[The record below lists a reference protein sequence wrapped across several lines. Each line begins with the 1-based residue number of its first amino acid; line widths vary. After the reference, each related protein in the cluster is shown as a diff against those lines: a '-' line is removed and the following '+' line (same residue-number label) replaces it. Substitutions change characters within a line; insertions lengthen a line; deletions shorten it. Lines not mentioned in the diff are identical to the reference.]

1 MSNLVE
7 TAQQGRVRR
16 VWLNRPD
23 KRNALNVE
31 LCISLADAIDDAAA
45 NPHVGV
51 ILLAARGKVF
61 CAGMDLAEASTAAA
75 EPIDRAHERLF
86 TIGSR
91 LEKPLV
97 VAVEGAAL
105 GGGAGL
111 VANGHIVVAAQ
122 DAVFGLTE
130 IRLGLWP
137 FLVYRSLGA
146 AMGDRRTLELALT
159 GRTFGAREAREL
171 GLVHDISVDCDVRTM
186 EIAKGL
192 ALSSPTAI
200 RRGMQFVRET
210 RGKDWES
217 MGEIARRIRGE
228 VLASP
233 DFAEG
238 LAAFRE
244 KREPRWPSLNG
255 K

>member
-7 TAQQGRVRR
+7 TAQHGRVRR

-23 KRNALNVE
+23 KRNALNIE
-31 LCISLADAIDDAAA
+31 LCITLADVIEGAAA
-45 NPHVGV
+45 DPQTGV

-61 CAGMDLAEASTAAA
+61 CAGMDLAEVSTTAAD
-75 EPIDRAHERLF
+75 PIDQAHERLF

-97 VAVEGAAL
+97 MAVDGAAL

-111 VANGHIVVAAQ
+111 VANGHIVIAAD

-159 GRTFGAREAREL
+159 GRTFTARTAREM
-171 GLVHDISVDCDVRTM
+171 GLIHEISVDCDIRAM
-186 EIAKGL
+186 EIAKNL
-192 ALSSPTAI
+192 AVSSPTAI
-200 RRGMQFVRET
+200 HRGMQFVRET

-228 VLASP
+228 VLGSA

-244 KREPRWPSLNG
+244 KREPRWPSLDEN
-255 K
+255 

>member
-1 MSNLVE
+1 MPNLVE
-7 TAQQGRVRR
+7 TMQVGRVRR

-23 KRNALNVE
+23 KRNALTVE
-31 LCISLADAIDDAAA
+31 LCLALADALDDGNS
-45 NPHVGV
+45 NPQVGV

-61 CAGMDLAEASTAAA
+61 CAGMDLAEVSHTAAD
-75 EPIDRAHERLF
+75 PIDRAHERLF

-91 LEKPLV
+91 LDKPLV
-97 VAVEGAAL
+97 IAVEGAAL
-105 GGGAGL
+105 GGGAGV
-111 VANGHIVVAAQ
+111 VANGHIVVAAE

-137 FLVYRSLGA
+137 FLVYRALTAS
-146 AMGDRRTLELALT
+146 MGDRRTLELALT
-159 GRTFGAREAREL
+159 GRIFSAREAREF
-171 GLVHDISVDCDVRTM
+171 GLVHDVSVDCDVRAM

-192 ALSSPTAI
+192 AASSPTAI
-200 RRGMQFVRET
+200 DRGMSFVRAT
-210 RGKDWES
+210 RGKGWES
-217 MGEIARRIRGE
+217 IGEIARRFRGE
-228 VLASP
+228 VLASA

-244 KREPRWPSLNG
+244 KRDPRWPSR

>member
-1 MSNLVE
+1 MPNLVE

-16 VWLNRPD
+16 IWLNRPQ
-23 KRNALNVE
+23 KRNALTVE
-31 LCISLADAIDDAAA
+31 LCIDLADAIEAAA
-45 NPHVGV
+45 DDPQAGA
-51 ILLAARGKVF
+51 ILVAARGKVF
-61 CAGMDLAEASTAAA
+61 CAGMDLAEATTRTA

-91 LEKPLV
+91 LDKPLV
-97 VAVEGAAL
+97 MAVEGAAL

-111 VANGHIVVAAQ
+111 VANGHIVVAAG

-137 FLVYRSLGA
+137 FLVYRALGA

-159 GRTFGAREAREL
+159 GRTFTAREAREL
-171 GLVHDISVDCDVRTM
+171 GLVHDVSADCDTRAL
-186 EIAKGL
+186 EIATGL
-192 ALSSPTAI
+192 AASSPTAL
-200 RRGMQFVRET
+200 RHGMAFVRDS
-210 RGKDWES
+210 RSKDWES
-217 MGEIARRIRGE
+217 VGEIARRYRGE
-228 VLASP
+228 LLRSL

-238 LAAFRE
+238 VAAFRQ
-244 KREPRWPSLNG
+244 KREPRWPSLEQ

>member
-16 VWLNRPD
+16 IWLNRPE
-23 KRNALNVE
+23 KRNALTVE
-31 LCISLADAIDDAAA
+31 LCVALADAIEDGAADPA
-45 NPHVGV
+45 TGV
-51 ILLAARGKVF
+51 ILLGARGEVF
-61 CAGMDLAEASTAAA
+61 CAGMDLAEATGVSAD
-75 EPIDRAHERLF
+75 PIDRAHERLF

-97 VAVEGAAL
+97 IAVEGAAL

-111 VANGHIVVAAQ
+111 VGNGHIVVAAE

-137 FLVYRSLGA
+137 FLVYRALGA

-159 GRTFGAREAREL
+159 GRTFRAREAREL
-171 GLVHDISVDCDVRTM
+171 GLVHEVSVDCDIRAM

-192 ALSSPTAI
+192 AVSSPTAI
-200 RRGMQFVRET
+200 RYGMGFVRES

-217 MGEIARRIRGE
+217 MGEIARRHRGE
-228 VLASP
+228 VLRSL

-238 LAAFRE
+238 VAAFRE
-244 KREPRWPSLNG
+244 KREPRWPSLERT
-255 K
+255 